1 MSAASYN
8 KKADVKQ
15 AHTLLL
21 NKVNNKD
28 IDGIRKKFSTLT
40 IESSSKVKGINSLLT
55 IY

>member
-1 MSAASYN
+1 MSGKVYYKN
-8 KKADVKQ
+8 VGVKQ
-15 AHTLLL
+15 ASTLLS

-40 IESSSKVKGINSLLT
+40 IKKSSEVKGMKFLLT

>member
-15 AHTLLL
+15 ASTLLS

-40 IESSSKVKGINSLLT
+40 IENSSKVKGINSLLT

>member
-1 MSAASYN
+1 MSASYYN
-8 KKADVKQ
+8 KAGVKQ
-15 AHTLLL
+15 APTLLS

-40 IESSSKVKGINSLLT
+40 IENSSKVKGINSLLT